1 MAGRDEQLL
10 SGIPALQVGAQ
21 NSINSPN
28 PTPAPYFP
36 IQQHQHQNIHQIQQ
50 KPFYQTSP
58 SQILPINSGQ
68 APGHQNSQLYLPHMN
83 PSQYRQ
89 ISPQHIAPGSSV
101 TSSGFQIRTPMSV
114 IHGPSQVQPGH
125 FIRMPDGKMGK
136 VISTDRNLTQE
147 WLQLK
152 SFNFLEND

>member
-10 SGIPALQVGAQ
+10 NGIPAPKVGVQ
-21 NSINSPN
+21 N

-50 KPFYQTSP
+50 QQKPFYQTSP
-58 SQILPINSGQ
+58 SQISPINAGQ

-89 ISPQHIAPGSSV
+89 ISPQHLASA
-101 TSSGFQIRTPMSV
+101 SGFQIQTPMSV

-136 VISTDRNLTQE
+136 VISTDRNLQQE
-147 WLQLK
+147 WLQVK
-152 SFNFLEND
+152 SLIFTEND

>member
-10 SGIPALQVGAQ
+10 SGIPAPQVGVQ

-36 IQQHQHQNIHQIQQ
+36 IQQHQNIHQIQQQQ
-50 KPFYQTSP
+50 KPFYQTSH
-58 SQILPINSGQ
+58 SQIS
-68 APGHQNSQLYLPHMN
+68 YLPHMN

-89 ISPQHIAPGSSV
+89 ISPQHINPA
-101 TSSGFQIRTPMSV
+101 SSGFQIRTPMSV

-136 VISTDRNLTQE
+136 VISTDRSLPQE
-147 WLQLK
+147 WLQVK
-152 SFNFLEND
+152 SFNLSKNN

>member
-10 SGIPALQVGAQ
+10 NGIPAPKVGVQ
-21 NSINSPN
+21 N

-36 IQQHQHQNIHQIQQ
+36 IQQNIHQIQQ
-50 KPFYQTSP
+50 QQQRKTFYQTSP
-58 SQILPINSGQ
+58 SQISPTK
-68 APGHQNSQLYLPHMN
+68 AGHQNSQLYLPHMN

-89 ISPQHIAPGSSV
+89 ISPQHINPASSA
-101 TSSGFQIRTPMSV
+101 SGFQIRTPMSV

-136 VISTDRNLTQE
+136 VISTDKNLPQE
-147 WLQLK
+147 WLQVK
-152 SFNFLEND
+152 SFNFTNND